1 MLSRLL
7 LVVKDLKLSFPFF
20 FSVFVKLFRKHTY
33 GIGNCLTWAR
43 MICLSELSF
52 VHEKVFQKIEIWSK
66 SKSLHVCHLSLTWT
80 KVPSPNVHLY
90 LPSSLDSSKCL
101 CLSKILNINLSF
113 ISIFIHSTTLLNIIF
128 SYFSLSLS
136 LSIYIYIYK

>member
-1 MLSRLL
+1 MHKYVICKRCTWNVTQMLSRLL

-20 FSVFVKLFRKHTY
+20 FSFFVKLFRKHTY

-80 KVPSPNVHLY
+80 KVQVQM
-90 LPSSLDSSKCL
+90 
-101 CLSKILNINLSF
+101 F
-113 ISIFIHSTTLLNIIF
+113 
-128 SYFSLSLS
+128 
-136 LSIYIYIYK
+136 IYIFPHPWTRASAFAWARSLILICHLFQSLFILLLF